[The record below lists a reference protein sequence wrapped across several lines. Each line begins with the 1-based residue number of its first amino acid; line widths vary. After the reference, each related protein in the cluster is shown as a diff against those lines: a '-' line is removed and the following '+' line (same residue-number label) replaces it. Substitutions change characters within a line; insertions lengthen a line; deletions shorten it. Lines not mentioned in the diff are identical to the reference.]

1 MGVLLAAACVTR
13 LCDQSSPIGHLL
25 PAACWYGFFTVLP
38 NFMPI
43 RWTFRR
49 RPHWPDL
56 RHTRGQLARLLLR
69 RRRRF
74 RRRTRTIVTV
84 LVLLAAAVAAC
95 TGGPLPRWIAL
106 GRLHALVPQLKF
118 TADSA
123 RLTPQGTLLISKL
136 RGEIVGPLAAKLPEA
151 ARQVLTSESVEIEAD
166 WPGWKIW
173 QARLAAVR
181 VERPVVRLSQNAE
194 GALNIGAIMADS
206 RVPEADLGGGAFS
219 PPVIE
224 LVEAAV
230 EVGEHDDVVGQS
242 VGAYRQLS
250 RLEVSGWVLP
260 KSRDRDVFAI
270 AVHQTGGDVIGL
282 SGKPIALDGLWLPQN
297 REALVTISGVDL
309 SRLTAEK
316 VPAGFRQLWEAMRLR
331 GRITQT
337 TMRSS
342 PQGLEVELALESV
355 QLRVPIAAARPDLAV
370 SRFPVMEDVSGMLR
384 LVQASASAGGRS
396 GVEASLTGTLEDLS
410 ATVIFSSQG
419 LSLDSPYTAQIVA
432 RGFKLEKE
440 PRLLWLTPDAVRDQL
455 GEFSGPTATVDA
467 LITIARQQPTPER
480 PSGVRISGSLSFVDG
495 TAAYDM
501 FPYPMLDLSGTV
513 SFDDDQVTIRGIRGR
528 GASGAS
534 VLIQGTIN
542 ETAAMRIDVTLA
554 DIPFDDEARRTLDA
568 SPASPLVRELF
579 SVQAAG
585 LLAGAGLLPIGFVS
599 GGVID
604 SVQVHIERPSFD
616 VLQFTRVIEIQFGEA
631 RLLPD
636 AFPLPL
642 SGRDLTLAMRDGKVT
657 LRARDMAGPS
667 GGSVDIDA
675 ILDLGP
681 AMFSGGGIGKVLPT
695 VVVKARTM
703 PVDAALLFAL
713 DAVASVA
720 VPSGPA
726 GHGASPLTPGR
737 VLGQLGFQ
745 GRVECD
751 VRVDPTGPEDKPDGL
766 GYEVNVGFENAT
778 ASPRVITATSVTPI
792 GLAITE
798 LSGMLHITP
807 GVIGVKYL
815 GGEIRVGGSGSG
827 AGVLEVASVDHGS
840 VAASDGAFSM
850 SGMFTLGQH
859 ASGRPGAAAAKP
871 AGGADRVGIEADF
884 SVTRLNLAA
893 PFEELL
899 RPFDESIAGAIAVIR
914 GGNVI
919 SGTVDLDVQAYTLTA
934 EEAVESGGLGNR
946 VSVVVRGLD
955 AARLKLAEGVLRV
968 DQDTGSVAVTA
979 IVRPGEAGAAASV
992 PAATLLMSD
1001 LALELSFTPNDLL
1014 GVPLSSE
1021 LVGRLSGGGAVQLSM
1036 AGAGKVASGEQAAVR
1051 VSRVLDQTGLS
1062 LRDGRFGSPLV
1073 RSLAR
1078 KFGGAGLADAIEGA
1092 DLRGEFVASAS
1103 MYSGEDAAA
1112 PEASITIAPKWLSLR
1127 RTAQDFAKVKPVA
1140 VGGTGSGGGG
1150 SGGAGSGGAASSK
1163 GSGAAGTLT
1172 ELPAS
1177 LDVLLP
1183 RVEGSVTVSA
1193 SGGSIDKLTLDGG
1206 QWEITLDGIWHQK
1219 PDDREP
1225 AGGPLWTLETQIDG
1239 EAKDMVPSLR
1249 AMLPAGTQE
1258 MLYDL
1263 KLAAPGGV
1271 TLKNGRL
1278 VVTWPVAV
1286 PEVAGVIAGP
1296 TPTGVRFVGPFAF
1309 GELRASPGLEI
1320 SNCSGRLDITVDQP
1334 MSDAPSLLQLVLSE
1348 ATLRVAGLPI
1358 TNASGLAESG
1368 AIPGEFLLR
1377 SVEGECLGGRITGS
1391 AVLRPEIVRPVLLGL
1406 AGLSELP
1413 RLAIDGQ
1420 TGSDAGRAFAATV
1433 SFGGIRLASAAA
1445 ALASGRTSAATRT
1458 NAAGGTSVA
1467 GGAALT
1473 SGSESS
1479 DDETHSRL
1487 ALGSESGSP
1496 IVEPG
1501 SNARVDGRLS
1511 ITGQVGSTP
1520 SLAGDG
1526 AVRVSGG
1533 KVVNIPVLVALLRL
1547 SNLQIPVSQEL
1558 DYFQTEFTLSG
1569 NTVTFNRLAA
1579 LSDSVAVLGEGTLTL
1594 PDLKLDVTLAS
1605 RGREVRIPLL
1615 TRLLESVRDE
1625 IISARIGGT
1634 LGSPTLSAESL
1645 SGTRGLFSTSQ
1656 RNGSGTR
1663 MSAEE
1668 RLREIERQARR
1679 SVTTG
1684 AVLRPEPE

>member
-1 MGVLLAAACVTR
+1 
-13 LCDQSSPIGHLL
+13 
-25 PAACWYGFFTVLP
+25 
-38 NFMPI
+38 MPI

-56 RHTRGQLARLLLR
+56 RHTRNQLARLLR
-69 RRRRF
+69 RKRRRF
-74 RRRTRTIVTV
+74 RRRARTIVTV
-84 LVLLAAAVAAC
+84 LVVLAAAVAAC

-106 GRLHALVPQLKF
+106 GRLHALVPQLEF

-123 RLTPQGTLLISKL
+123 RITPQGTLLISKL
-136 RGEIVGPLAAKLPEA
+136 RGKIAGPLAAKLPEA
-151 ARQVLTSESVEIEAD
+151 ARQVLTSEIVEIEAD
-166 WPGWKIW
+166 WPGWKFW

-181 VERPVVRLSQNAE
+181 VEHPVVRLSQNAE
-194 GALNIGAIMADS
+194 GTLNIAALLEDSEVSAADS
-206 RVPEADLGGGAFS
+206 GAAFA

-224 LVEAAV
+224 LVEATV
-230 EVGEHDDVVGQS
+230 EVGEHDDVAGES
-242 VGAYRQLS
+242 AGTYRQLS
-250 RLEVSGWVLP
+250 RIEVSGWIVP

-282 SGKPIALDGLWLPQN
+282 AGKPIALDGLWLPPS
-297 REALVTISGVDL
+297 REVLLTLSGVDL

-316 VPAGFRQLWEAMRLR
+316 LPAGFRQLWEAMRLR

-337 TMRSS
+337 TLRSS

-355 QLRVPIAAARPDLAV
+355 QLRVPIAAARPDFAV
-370 SRFPVMEDVSGMLR
+370 SRPPVMEDVSGTLR

-410 ATVIFSSQG
+410 ATVLFSSQG
-419 LSLDSPYTAQIVA
+419 LTLDSPYTAQIVA

-554 DIPFDDEARRTLDA
+554 DIPFDDEARRTLEA

-579 SVQAAG
+579 SQQSAG
-585 LLAGAGLLPIGFVS
+585 TLAGAGLLPIGFVS
-599 GGVID
+599 GGMID
-604 SVQVHIERPSFD
+604 SVQVHVERPSFD
-616 VLQFTRVIEIQFGEA
+616 VLKFTRLVEIQFGEV

-675 ILDLGP
+675 VLDLGP
-681 AMFSGGGIGKVLPT
+681 AVFSGGGIGKVLPT
-695 VVVKARTM
+695 VVVKARSM
-703 PVDAALLFAL
+703 PVDAAVLFAL
-713 DAVASVA
+713 DAVASA
-720 VPSGPA
+720 AEPA

-737 VLGQLGFQ
+737 VLSQLGFQ

-751 VRVDPTGPEDKPDGL
+751 VRVMPTGPEGKPDKL
-766 GYEVNVGFENAT
+766 GYEVDVGFENTT
-778 ASPRVITATSVTPI
+778 ASPRVISATAVTPI
-792 GLAITE
+792 GLSITD
-798 LSGMLHITP
+798 LSGKLHITP
-807 GVIGVKYL
+807 GVIGVEYL
-815 GGEIRVGGSGSG
+815 SGEIRVRGLSAGSGSADN
-827 AGVLEVASVDHGS
+827 AGSGDDDFA
-840 VAASDGAFSM
+840 AASDGAFSM
-850 SGMFTLGQH
+850 SGAFVLGQH
-859 ASGRPGAAAAKP
+859 PGSEPGDLAATP
-871 AGGADRVGIEADF
+871 AGGADRVGVEADF

-899 RPFDESIAGAIAVIR
+899 RPFDEPMAEAIAVIR

-919 SGTVDLDVQAYTLTA
+919 SGTVDLDVQAHTLTA
-934 EEAVESGGLGNR
+934 EEAVDSGGAGNR

-955 AARLKLAEGVLRV
+955 AARLKLDEGVLRV
-968 DQDTGSVAVTA
+968 DQNTGSVAVTA
-979 IVRPGEAGAAASV
+979 VVRPGEAGTAATV

-1001 LALELSFTPNDLL
+1001 LEIELSFTPNDLL

-1021 LVGRLSGGGAVQLSM
+1021 LVGRVSGGGAVQLAM
-1036 AGAGKVASGEQAAVR
+1036 AGAGKLESGEPAAAVR
-1051 VSRVLDQTGLS
+1051 VSRVLDRTMLQ

-1140 VGGTGSGGGG
+1140 VGGAGSGGAKSGGAG
-1150 SGGAGSGGAASSK
+1150 SGGAGSGG
-1163 GSGAAGTLT
+1163 GSGSAGALT
-1172 ELPAS
+1172 ELPAG

-1206 QWEITLDGIWHQK
+1206 QWEITLDGIWHQN

-1239 EAKDMVPSLR
+1239 EAEDMVPSLR

-1263 KLAAPGGV
+1263 KLAAPGGI

-1278 VVTWPVAV
+1278 VVTWPVSA
-1286 PEVAGVIAGP
+1286 PQVAGATPGP
-1296 TPTGVRFVGPFAF
+1296 IPTGVRFVGPFAF

-1320 SNCSGRLDITVDQP
+1320 TNCSGKLDITVDQP
-1334 MSDAPSLLQLVLSE
+1334 MSDAPSLLQLVLSD
-1348 ATLRVAGLPI
+1348 AALQVAGLPI

-1368 AIPGEFLLR
+1368 AVAGEFLLR
-1377 SVEGECLGGRITGS
+1377 SVDGECLGGRITGS
-1391 AVLRPEIVRPVLLGL
+1391 AVLRPETVRLVLPGVP
-1406 AGLSELP
+1406 A
-1413 RLAIDGQ
+1413 DGQ
-1420 TGSDAGRAFAATV
+1420 AGGDAGRPFAATV
-1433 SFGGIRLASAAA
+1433 SFGGIRLASATA
-1445 ALASGRTSAATRT
+1445 ALAAGKASAAGGASAAGKA
-1458 NAAGGTSVA
+1458 NAAGKASAPGY
-1467 GGAALT
+1467 AAVTLEPEP
-1473 SGSESS
+1473 SKDEIQPRPVLRSESS
-1479 DDETHSRL
+1479 SF
-1487 ALGSESGSP
+1487 GVES
-1496 IVEPG
+1496 G

-1511 ITGQVGSTP
+1511 ISGQMGSTA
-1520 SLAGDG
+1520 SRAGDG

-1547 SNLQIPVSQEL
+1547 SNLQFPISQEL

-1594 PDLKLDVTLAS
+1594 PELRLDVTLAS

-1645 SGTRGLFSTSQ
+1645 SGTRGLFTTSQ

-1684 AVLRPEPE
+1684 ALLRPEPE